1 MFAVAIEMFSRLL
14 ISATSYFIKIFSKI
28 VNQGRTTQYTV
39 RGSTRKSPSTH
50 TTNRNLLPFL
60 RGSFSHKHFLST
72 SFVRA
77 LPCSLSRIRKTSSSW
92 LRDGSLGMHAEI
104 KGTRSHDVFVRN
116 SVQARSINLGAE
128 LCQLGVSSP
137 YFFLHFF
144 VSIRYLLYV
153 SLWPPPLAS
162 TSAWTTARHCD
173 CMSKTSPRLCLRNAL
188 CRKAEMNPL
197 PSPVLN
203 VPRTSDRGHYSMKSE
218 DP

>member
-144 VSIRYLLYV
+144 CLNQISFVRQLVAAPAGVNFRVDDCSPLRLHEQNFPSFVPAQCPLQKRRNEPPTFTCPKRPANFGQR
-153 SLWPPPLAS
+153 SLF
-162 TSAWTTARHCD
+162 H
-173 CMSKTSPRLCLRNAL
+173 
-188 CRKAEMNPL
+188 EI
-197 PSPVLN
+197 
-203 VPRTSDRGHYSMKSE
+203 
-218 DP
+218 

>member
-1 MFAVAIEMFSRLL
+1 MLAVAVEMFSRLL
-14 ISATSYFIKIFSKI
+14 ISATSSRISSRYFQKRES
-28 VNQGRTTQYTV
+28 RTNNSITV
-39 RGSTRKSPSTH
+39 RGTTRKAPSIH
-50 TTNRNLLPFL
+50 TTNRNLLPYL
-60 RGSFSHKHFLST
+60 RGSFSHEHFLST

-104 KGTRSHDVFVRN
+104 KGARSPEVFVRN

-128 LCQLGVSSP
+128 LCQLGVPSS
-137 YFFLHFF
+137 YFFCIFF

-197 PSPVLN
+197 TFTCPKRPANFGQRSLF
-203 VPRTSDRGHYSMKSE
+203 HE
-218 DP
+218 I